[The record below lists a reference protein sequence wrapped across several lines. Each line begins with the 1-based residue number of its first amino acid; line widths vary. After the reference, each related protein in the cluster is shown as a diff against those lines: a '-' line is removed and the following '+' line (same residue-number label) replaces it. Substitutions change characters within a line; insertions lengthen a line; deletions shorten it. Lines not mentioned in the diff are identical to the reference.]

1 MQACVL
7 HAVGDLRCETAADP
21 KPRPGEVLVRV
32 AACGVCGSDIPRV
45 FKTGTYTFP
54 LIPGHEFSGTVVAA
68 GDGVNESL
76 IGTRAAIFPLIP
88 CNNCKMCEQ
97 KKFAQC
103 TNYDYLGSRSNG
115 AFAEYVCA
123 PEWNVLSIPDELTLE
138 EAALTEPAAV
148 ALHALRQGE
157 IQGSEEVCIVG
168 AGPIGLLVAM
178 WATALNAGIVIL
190 ADIDERKLD
199 FAREILPDA
208 ILLDPRELSV
218 SEAVKSITG
227 HGAEL
232 VVDATGS
239 APGVAQCLHAAKP
252 FGRVVLLGNPEGDM
266 TLQKDAYWAILRKE
280 LRLAGSWNSS
290 YDPSRRDDW
299 RTVIEFMAN
308 GNLNVKPLITHRVG
322 LPGLLHAME
331 TMRDRAEFSNKI
343 LFVND

>member
-7 HAVGDLRCETAADP
+7 HAIGDLRCENAADP
-21 KPRPGEVLVRV
+21 KPRAGEVLIRV

-45 FKTGTYTFP
+45 FKTGTYKFP

-68 GDGVNESL
+68 GDGVDADL
-76 IGTRAAIFPLIP
+76 VGTRAAIFPLIP
-88 CNNCKMCEQ
+88 CNDCPMCAQ
-97 KKFAQC
+97 NKYAQC
-103 TNYDYLGSRSNG
+103 ANYDYLGSRSNG

-123 PEWNVLSIPDELTLE
+123 PEWNVLPIPDHLSLE
-138 EAALTEPAAV
+138 EAAMAEPASV
-148 ALHALRQGE
+148 ALHALRQGD
-157 IQGSEEVCIVG
+157 IQGGEIVCVVG

-178 WATALNAGIVIL
+178 WATALNASKVML
-190 ADIDERKLD
+190 ADIDARKLA
-199 FAREILPDA
+199 FAKELLPDA
-208 ILLDPRELSV
+208 NLLDARERPV
-218 SEAVKSITG
+218 SEAVRSITG
-227 HGAEL
+227 NGAEL

-266 TLQKDAYWAILRKE
+266 TLPKDAYWSILRKE
-280 LRLAGSWNSS
+280 LRLTGSWNSA

-308 GNLNVKPLITHRVG
+308 GKLNVKPLVTHRVG
-322 LPGLLHAME
+322 LPDLMHAMV
-331 TMRDRAEFSNKI
+331 TMRDRSEFSNKI